1 MPRPLVLLP
10 MPGMLSVT
18 AYKREMLLYG
28 IRWEDLA
35 ADIVIGKGAVTIAV
49 QLVLFDV
56 LYHLNSY

>member
-1 MPRPLVLLP
+1 